1 MGRTHQ
7 VKYTGKDIC
16 KRQVVLDS
24 LVWGLWEEA
33 RPPSTSQATCLSPL
47 PGGGV
52 SLSTS
57 LILGRSMIA
66 LTNRIQWKQCWA
78 SSGSRPGGFYFLPL
92 GHQPPRKKCSRPEI
106 TRLWEAQAMRPW
118 RTRCHMERGRK
129 KETGQGALR
138 WQTREWRNRLWSRSW
153 IANAPAEATWSRQI
167 AQLSP
172 TQIWTHKT
180 VGKISYFKP
189 LCLGFVYEATTAPGT
204 LLETVVH
211 VRKFGHHLGSN
222 REPLKPSGPMG
233 DRTRVE
239 AVVTLAAT

>member
-66 LTNRIQWKQCWA
+66 LTNRIQ
-78 SSGSRPGGFYFLPL
+78 
-92 GHQPPRKKCSRPEI
+92 
-106 TRLWEAQAMRPW
+106 
-118 RTRCHMERGRK
+118 
-129 KETGQGALR
+129 
-138 WQTREWRNRLWSRSW
+138 
-153 IANAPAEATWSRQI
+153 
-167 AQLSP
+167 
-172 TQIWTHKT
+172 
-180 VGKISYFKP
+180 
-189 LCLGFVYEATTAPGT
+189 
-204 LLETVVH
+204 
-211 VRKFGHHLGSN
+211 
-222 REPLKPSGPMG
+222 
-233 DRTRVE
+233 
-239 AVVTLAAT
+239 